1 MSIEQSPAQRRLK
14 GFKLHLLA
22 YFAACAVLVVV
33 NLATDRA
40 HVWFVWPMVGWGPVL
55 AIHVAY
61 VMGLFGGGNSAGSR
75 S

>member
-1 MSIEQSPAQRRLK
+1 
-14 GFKLHLLA
+14 
-22 YFAACAVLVVV
+22 LVVV

-61 VMGLFGGGNSAGSR
+61 VMGLFGGSNSAGSR